1 MLRFITSR
9 ILQAIPVLFLIS
21 LVSYGLM
28 ALAPGGPQAQ
38 FNQNPR
44 ISQEQIDEWLRSW
57 CLEREPDAVGI
68 VRQYLGW
75 LGVYN
80 CETQSLLSEQG
91 LPNLLPTPL
100 GGGTNGILHGD
111 FGYSIQSGRPVLDL
125 ITERIPATVILMVT
139 ALAISVTIAIT
150 IGVIAAVKRYSLFD
164 QGATLFSY
172 VFYSLPTF
180 WLGLILI
187 YIFAVNLHWFPS
199 QGIVNAREAPGAFN
213 TPAYWKGFWA
223 EPLPNMLDIARH
235 LVLPV
240 ATLVA
245 VSIAADSRFVRTSML
260 DTLGQDYVRTAK
272 AKGLPRKRVVFRHA
286 FRNALLPIITAVS
299 LEIAF
304 LFSGAIVTETIF
316 SWPGMGRL
324 FFEGISDRDYFL
336 LMGIVLIGSVFVVV
350 MNLVA
355 DVIYAVADPRIR
367 Y

>member
-1 MLRFITSR
+1 VLRFITSR
-9 ILQAIPVLFLIS
+9 ILQAIPVLVLIS

-44 ISQEQIDEWLRSW
+44 ITQEQIDEWLRSW

-91 LPNLLPTPL
+91 LPNVLPTAL
-100 GGGTNGILHGD
+100 GAAPTASFTGLR
-111 FGYSIQSGRPVLDL
+111 FSIQSGRAVLDL
-125 ITERIPATVILMVT
+125 SPSASATVILMVT
-139 ALAISVTIAIT
+139 ARMISVTIAVT
-150 IGVIAAVKRYSLFD
+150 VGVIAAVKRYSLFD

-172 VFYSLPTF
+172 IFYSLPTF

-187 YIFAVNLHWFPS
+187 YIFAVTLHWFPS
-199 QGIVNAREAPGAFN
+199 QGIVDPREAPGAFN

-223 EPLPNMLDIARH
+223 DPLPNVLDIARH

-240 ATLVA
+240 MTLVA

-260 DTLGQDYVRTAK
+260 DTLSQDYVRTAR
-272 AKGLPRKRVVFRHA
+272 AKGLPRRRVVFRHA
-286 FRNALLPIITAVS
+286 FRNAMLPIITAVS

-336 LMGIVLIGSVFVVV
+336 LMGIVLIGSVFVVM